1 MCLAVPAKLVEINGD
16 RATIEVGG
24 LRRGIRIPFIKDPK
38 VGEYVLVHAGFAIR
52 KWSEEDVK
60 EYQAILE
67 EMGVALE
74 ADGDRRQ
81 TTDDKEPTA
90 SDASASAPSTASA
103 PSAGTPGR
111 PTR

>member
-67 EMGVALE
+67 EMGAALE
-74 ADGDRRQ
+74 AA
-81 TTDDKEPTA
+81 DDKERTKPGAAA
-90 SDASASAPSTASA
+90 SIPSTSST
-103 PSAGTPGR
+103 PSTKGPER
-111 PTR
+111 PDQ